1 MLEGKR
7 VLIISPQPW
16 KHIPVSKHNYA
27 RVLAKRENIVY
38 FLNPIR
44 YAFEARQKRGV
55 VPTAVHGIFEVSV
68 SFPMP
73 RVLRFHARS
82 VHDAVV
88 QRLVLRLFQLIDGP
102 PDVTWSFD
110 PNTFSDLRVF
120 KSEVRIYHIVDPIN
134 DPSHVWQA
142 TSATVTLASDPQ
154 FLKPIEASGIQ
165 GHFINHGVSAPFEE
179 LGEEVVGQVHP
190 LQTVGYAGNLLRPEV
205 DFDALVKMAQAH
217 PSLTFHFYGPSEE
230 QESPYSVE
238 PEVSEGLERLRE
250 LANVNLHGAVA
261 PAILARA
268 LSRHSLL
275 LTAYKNEAK
284 GALPFNPHKVLEY
297 LATGRPVVANVFA
310 PYVDIG
316 DLLMVP
322 SDGRSCNLPEAFA
335 RIVQEYAYWDS
346 RAMRQARRAY
356 AMNNTYAL
364 QLQRIETL
372 LSAVLDRQE

>member
-1 MLEGKR
+1 MLDGKR
-7 VLIISPQPW
+7 ILIISPQPW

-27 RVLAKRENIVY
+27 RVLAERENDVY

-44 YAFEARQKRGV
+44 YAFEAEQKTEV
-55 VPTAVHGIFEVSV
+55 VPTAVRGIFEVSV
-68 SFPMP
+68 SFPVP
-73 RVLRFHARS
+73 RLLRFHARS

-88 QRLVLRLFQLIDGP
+88 QRLVPRLFELIDGP

-110 PNTFSDLRVF
+110 PNTFSDLQVF
-120 KSEVRIYHIVDPIN
+120 KSEVRIYHIVDPIS
-134 DPSHVWQA
+134 DPSHVRQA

-154 FLKPIEASGIQ
+154 FLKLIEASGIQ

-179 LGEEVVGQVHP
+179 LGEEVVWQVRP

-205 DFDALVKMAQAH
+205 DFDALVKMTQAH

-230 QESPYSVE
+230 QQSPYPVE
-238 PEVSEGLERLRE
+238 PEVSEGLKRLRA
-250 LANVNLHGAVA
+250 LTNVCFHGVVT

-268 LSRHSLL
+268 LAEHSLL
-275 LTAYKNEAK
+275 VTAYKNEVR

-297 LATGRPVVANVFA
+297 LATGRPVLANVFM

-335 RIVQEYAYWDS
+335 RMVQEYAYWDS
-346 RAMRQARRAY
+346 RARRQARRAY
-356 AMNNTYAL
+356 ALNNTYAL

-372 LSAVLDRQE
+372 LSAVLDRR